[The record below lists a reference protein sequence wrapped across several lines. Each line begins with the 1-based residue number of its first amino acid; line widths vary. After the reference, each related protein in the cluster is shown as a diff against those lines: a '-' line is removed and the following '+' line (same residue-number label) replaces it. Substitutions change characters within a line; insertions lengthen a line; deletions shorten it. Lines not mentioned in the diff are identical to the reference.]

1 MKFKAIFYPLI
12 CVAIVFAIAS
22 FLVVK
27 NNIDKSRSQKPQTQQ
42 VQQIND
48 ENLPPKTD
56 DNSQHKNSGETT
68 TNDSDKNQRIISD
81 NDDNDNTTDRNKLE
95 NPFNEDNAD
104 DDDKVLPIEP
114 KQEFAKD
121 LKLNCNSTIEMAIN
135 ETVVLK
141 DYLTV
146 EPKKFFN
153 ATKITITNG
162 NESTNN
168 LTFKNGTISATKI
181 GCYKI
186 CFSINVGKTEIKTEV
201 LTIIV
206 KEKCSYIE
214 LKTNKLELGKTYSVD
229 DIINNK
235 TAGEVSLNFDKK
247 YLRFK
252 NNKLT
257 TLKAGSTIIEICVTN
272 ENMFCYFDFDIIIF
286 KPTVCKI
293 VLPDYANK
301 NKIETNKNM
310 LGINYQ
316 IMYGDAEYV
325 DQTILAELSD
335 ESVARIMFSDAPMIY
350 IKKLSKGSVT
360 LKLTSVADPTIT
372 KTIVIVFN

>member
-12 CVAIVFAIAS
+12 CVAIVFAIAT

-27 NNIDKSRSQKPQTQQ
+27 NNIDKSRSQNRQTQL

-81 NDDNDNTTDRNKLE
+81 NDDKKNTTDSDKLE
-95 NPFNEDNAD
+95 NPLNEDNAD
-104 DDDKVLPIEP
+104 DDKVLPTEP
-114 KQEFAKD
+114 EQEFAKD

-153 ATKITITNG
+153 DTKIKITND
-162 NESTNN
+162 NEPTND

-186 CFSINVGKTEIKTEV
+186 CFSINTSKTETKTEV
-201 LTIIV
+201 LTVIV
-206 KEKCSYIE
+206 KEMCSYIE
-214 LKTNKLELGKTYSVD
+214 LKTNELELGKTFSVD

-252 NNKLT
+252 NNKLK
-257 TLKAGSTIIEICVTN
+257 TLKAGNTIIEICVTN
-272 ENMFCYFDFDIIIF
+272 ENMFCYFEFDIIIF

-293 VLPDYANK
+293 VLPDYANE

-316 IMYGDAEYV
+316 IMYGDAEFV
-325 DQTILAELSD
+325 DQTISAELSD
-335 ESVARIMFSDAPMIY
+335 ESIASIMFSDAPMIY
-350 IKKLSKGSVT
+350 IKKLSKGSAT
-360 LKLTSVADPTIT
+360 LKLTSVANPTIT

>member
-12 CVAIVFAIAS
+12 CVAIVFTIAT

-27 NNIDKSRSQKPQTQQ
+27 NNIDKSRSQKHQTQL

-56 DNSQHKNSGETT
+56 DNNQHKNSGETT

-81 NDDNDNTTDRNKLE
+81 NDDKHNTTDRNKLE

-104 DDDKVLPIEP
+104 DDDKVLPTEP

-153 ATKITITNG
+153 ATKIKITNG
-162 NESTNN
+162 NEPTNN

-186 CFSINVGKTEIKTEV
+186 CFSINIGKTEIKTEV

-206 KEKCSYIE
+206 KERCSY
-214 LKTNKLELGKTYSVD
+214 
-229 DIINNK
+229 
-235 TAGEVSLNFDKK
+235 AH
-247 YLRFK
+247 
-252 NNKLT
+252 
-257 TLKAGSTIIEICVTN
+257 
-272 ENMFCYFDFDIIIF
+272 
-286 KPTVCKI
+286 
-293 VLPDYANK
+293 
-301 NKIETNKNM
+301 
-310 LGINYQ
+310 
-316 IMYGDAEYV
+316 
-325 DQTILAELSD
+325 
-335 ESVARIMFSDAPMIY
+335 
-350 IKKLSKGSVT
+350 
-360 LKLTSVADPTIT
+360 TS
-372 KTIVIVFN
+372 N

>member
-27 NNIDKSRSQKPQTQQ
+27 NNIDKSHSQKHQTQL

-56 DNSQHKNSGETT
+56 NNTQHKNSGETT
-68 TNDSDKNQRIISD
+68 INDSDKNQRIISD
-81 NDDNDNTTDRNKLE
+81 NDDKDNTTDSNKLE

-104 DDDKVLPIEP
+104 DDDKVLPTEP

-153 ATKITITNG
+153 ATKIEITNG
-162 NESTNN
+162 NEPTNN

-186 CFSINVGKTEIKTEV
+186 CFSINIGKTEIKTEV

-214 LKTNKLELGKTYSVD
+214 LKTNKFELGKTYSID
-229 DIINNK
+229 DIIDNK

-257 TLKAGSTIIEICVTN
+257 TLKAGSTIIEVCVTN

-293 VLPDYANK
+293 MLPDYANK